1 MRDIQDLRKE
11 EEGLKDLKLRSKI
24 IFFPFVILF
33 FLGVFKII
41 QLSIINKDNYE
52 AESERNRIIE
62 LPVYPSRG
70 LIKLKDGT
78 IVAENIVFHELFI
91 DSKLLN
97 DSAEQINFL
106 FTQVLSKQR
115 QLSETK
121 SFSKKK
127 SELLIVDNLTDEEI
141 SRFKIFSEFMPNLK
155 LKTSLRRYLP
165 HKNLFSHVTGHLG
178 PVSKEDR
185 IIFSQNDYSNDALI
199 GKVGVERAFEELL
212 KGKAGKSYIEVDVF
226 GNRIREI
233 NRVAPLRSKDIT
245 LTLDINLQRLAR
257 QELNS
262 RRGAIVALDPSNG
275 HIKAMVSSPD
285 YNPNILNR
293 SEFDIPLAESSLD
306 EAPFFNRAIS
316 GSYPP
321 ASTIKPF
328 IGLLGLE
335 EKIIDASTI
344 IEDVGFFQLKEDGRR
359 YRGWKEDGHG
369 KVNLEKAIVES
380 SDVFFYELSSKL
392 TIDRISSFLAKFG
405 FGETTG
411 IELLTETE
419 SILPTRNWKLGNIG
433 ETWFV
438 GDTINIGIGQ
448 GYITSTPLQLAVS
461 LSAIA
466 NRGIIYKPT
475 LVTQDYGQESN
486 QKTFASVKIKN
497 QSHWEVI
504 EKSMISVINS
514 WNGTAHNLYKEG
526 GTVIAGKTGTAQI
539 RSLVDQELT
548 VSEEYEGVRL
558 NIKDR
563 DHALFASY
571 GPVPDPNLVVVVI
584 VENGES
590 GSAVAAPIAQKLI
603 EEYQKSTD
611 YEQ

>member
-11 EEGLKDLKLRSKI
+11 EEGLKALKLRSKI

-41 QLSIINKDNYE
+41 QLSIINKDNFE

-78 IVAENIVFHELFI
+78 IIAENIVFHELFI

-121 SFSKKK
+121 SLSKKK
-127 SELLIVDNLTDEEI
+127 SELLIADNLTDEEI
-141 SRFKIFSEFMPNLK
+141 SRFKIFSGSMPNLK

-178 PVSKEDR
+178 PVSKEDK
-185 IIFSQNDYSNDALI
+185 IIFSQNNYSNDGLI

-233 NRVAPLRSKDIT
+233 NKVVPSRSKDIT

-257 QELNS
+257 RELNS

-293 SEFDIPLAESSLD
+293 SEFDKPVAESSLD

-316 GSYPP
+316 GLYPP

-335 EKIIDASTI
+335 ENIIDVSTI
-344 IEDVGFFQLKEDGRR
+344 VEDVGFFQLKEDGRK
-359 YRGWKEDGHG
+359 YRGWK
-369 KVNLEKAIVES
+369 
-380 SDVFFYELSSKL
+380 
-392 TIDRISSFLAKFG
+392 
-405 FGETTG
+405 
-411 IELLTETE
+411 
-419 SILPTRNWKLGNIG
+419 
-433 ETWFV
+433 
-438 GDTINIGIGQ
+438 
-448 GYITSTPLQLAVS
+448 
-461 LSAIA
+461 
-466 NRGIIYKPT
+466 
-475 LVTQDYGQESN
+475 
-486 QKTFASVKIKN
+486 
-497 QSHWEVI
+497 
-504 EKSMISVINS
+504 
-514 WNGTAHNLYKEG
+514 
-526 GTVIAGKTGTAQI
+526 
-539 RSLVDQELT
+539 
-548 VSEEYEGVRL
+548 
-558 NIKDR
+558 
-563 DHALFASY
+563 
-571 GPVPDPNLVVVVI
+571 
-584 VENGES
+584 
-590 GSAVAAPIAQKLI
+590 
-603 EEYQKSTD
+603 
-611 YEQ
+611 